1 MKPRKYFAISFLSVL
16 FVGCVTVAPG
26 AIRVDTTEQ
35 IPKIQEEYQDR
46 LEKTHLDMTV
56 GEFKAIWPEALKVGE
71 DPEFVIY
78 EFKRTHIYYTSYDY
92 NIAFWQSVAV
102 NTHEYVQKEL
112 FYFSD
117 NKLKKYE
124 YLTHNALINQ

>member
-1 MKPRKYFAISFLSVL
+1 MVKKYFIIYFISVL
-16 FVGCVTVAPG
+16 FAGCATVAPG

-46 LEKTHLDMTV
+46 LEKTHLEMSV
-56 GEFKAIWPEALKVGE
+56 AELKVVWPEALKVGE
-71 DPEFVIY
+71 DSEYVIY
-78 EFKRTHIYYTSYDY
+78 EFKRIHTYYTSYDY
-92 NIAFWQSVAV
+92 NLAFNLTGAV
-102 NTHEYVQKEL
+102 NTHEYVQKIL